1 MFNQHD
7 PKIKMRYL
15 PIGTSEG
22 INQISHGSGDFGAG
36 EVPLTAKERREGELF
51 EVPAVI
57 IGIVPIY
64 NLPGIQQELR
74 FSGDILAEIFLGHVK
89 TWKSSSLAK
98 LNPDVNL
105 PDLPIKV
112 VYRPAGKGSNFV
124 FSEFLSKTNARF
136 RAEIGTSPSPKWP
149 VGAPAERSSDMAD
162 KVKNE
167 TGSIGY
173 VEAQYAIKAKISFGL
188 VLNPAGQFVKASPET
203 MIAACRAVE
212 APKWNKLAASL
223 TNAPGK
229 DSFPITSFT
238 WLYLRTAS
246 TDSKRTA
253 ALANLLNWMFTD
265 GQRLAARE
273 GYTEL
278 PEPLLA
284 KVKTAIS
291 SLR

>member
-1 MFNQHD
+1 
-7 PKIKMRYL
+7 MRYL

-22 INQISHGSGDFGAG
+22 IKQIAHGSGDFGAG
-36 EVPLTAKERREGELF
+36 EVPLTATERSEGDLF

-57 IGIVPIY
+57 IGIVPVY
-64 NLPGIQQELR
+64 NLPGIQRELR
-74 FSGDILAEIFLGHVK
+74 FSGDALAEIFLGHVK
-89 TWKSSSLAK
+89 TWKSPLLAK

-112 VYRPAGKGSNFV
+112 VYRPPGKGSNYV
-124 FSEFLSKTNARF
+124 FSEFLSKTSSRF
-136 RAEIGTSPSPKWP
+136 RAEIGISPSPKWP
-149 VGAPAERSSDMAD
+149 VGVSAERSSDMAD
-162 KVKNE
+162 RVKNE

-173 VEAQYAIKAKISFGL
+173 VEAQYAVKASIPFGL
-188 VLNPAGQFVKASPET
+188 VLNSAGQFVKASTET
-203 MIAACRAVE
+203 MAAACHAAE
-212 APKWNKLAASL
+212 APKWDKLSASL

-238 WLYLRTAS
+238 FLYLKTAS
-246 TDSKRTA
+246 SDPKRAA
-253 ALANLLNWMFTD
+253 ALGDLLNWMFAD
-265 GQRLAARE
+265 GQQLAGQE

-291 SLR
+291 SRR